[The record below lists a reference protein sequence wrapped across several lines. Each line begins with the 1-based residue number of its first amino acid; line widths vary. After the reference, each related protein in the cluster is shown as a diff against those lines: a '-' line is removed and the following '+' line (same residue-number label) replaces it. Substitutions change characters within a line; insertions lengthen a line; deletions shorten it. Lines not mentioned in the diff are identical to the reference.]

1 MAQNALPHHQ
11 SDTVGDDDNTLERDL
26 KEMLKAGPNMNDI
39 SGPVHGGS
47 MSLKGNED
55 HPLSYPSLPPAV
67 PPSNIPLSNTEQNGA
82 PSPSSVSLGS
92 PGTAS
97 TPPLRLAPTSP
108 TGTAA
113 SKLDSLKAWSI
124 NTYKCTRQIIS
135 EKLGRSSR
143 TVDAEL
149 ESQIEILRDTQRRY
163 VNILRLAR
171 ALTSHYQQVVQAQR
185 ALGDAF
191 AEMSQKSPELQ
202 EEFAYNCET
211 QRVISKNGETL
222 IGALN
227 FFTSSVNT
235 LCNKTMDDTLQ
246 TIKLYEAT
254 RVEYDAYRTDLELL
268 QTGPRDLSSANKIEE
283 SKRKFSAH
291 KEKFE
296 KLRSDVG
303 IKLRFLDENK
313 VKVMHK
319 QLLLLHNAVAA
330 YFSGNQAGL
339 DATLKQFSITLK
351 TPNTGQ
357 PSFIEG

>member
-1 MAQNALPHHQ
+1 MAQNAL
-11 SDTVGDDDNTLERDL
+11 DDDRSLERDL
-26 KEMLKAGPNMNDI
+26 KEMLKDGPNMNDI

-47 MSLKGNED
+47 MPGTETHAVPHSSLS
-55 HPLSYPSLPPAV
+55 HAV
-67 PPSNIPLSNTEQNGA
+67 PPSSIPLSNPEQNGA
-82 PSPSSVSLGS
+82 TSTSSVSLSS
-92 PGTAS
+92 PGAS
-97 TPPLRLAPTSP
+97 LRVTPTSP
-108 TGTAA
+108 TGGAS

-124 NTYKCTRQIIS
+124 NTYKCTRQLIS
-135 EKLGRSSR
+135 EKLGRSTR
-143 TVDAEL
+143 TIDAEI
-149 ESQIEILRDTQRRY
+149 ESQIELLRDTQRRY
-163 VNILRLAR
+163 INILRLAR
-171 ALTSHYQQVVQAQR
+171 ALTSHFQQVVQSQR

-254 RVEYDAYRTDLELL
+254 RVEYDAYRTDMELL
-268 QTGPRDLSSANKIEE
+268 QTGPRDLSSQNKIEE

-296 KLRSDVG
+296 KLRSDVS
-303 IKLRFLDENK
+303 IKLKFLDENK
-313 VKVMHK
+313 VSVS
-319 QLLLLHNAVAA
+319 QRNLFLLHKAICEYTATNHTQVDAITRHFRVLPPSGVPTESDAA
-330 YFSGNQAGL
+330 SAELG
-339 DATLKQFSITLK
+339 K
-351 TPNTGQ
+351 
-357 PSFIEG
+357 